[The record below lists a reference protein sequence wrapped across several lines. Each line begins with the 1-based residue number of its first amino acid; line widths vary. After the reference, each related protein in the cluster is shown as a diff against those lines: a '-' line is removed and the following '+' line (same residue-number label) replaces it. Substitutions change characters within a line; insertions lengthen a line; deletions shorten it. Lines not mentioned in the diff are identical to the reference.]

1 MTFLKRLKILVKFQR
16 ELCYVTADVI
26 RLYPGISHRA
36 GLKELRKRL
45 SERDSPKI
53 PTKDIVRMAEFV
65 LKIYFKFTLNL
76 LKFSMARLSDK
87 NLDQLLAQNLPLLLL
102 ATPWM
107 KQRQSFLKVKN

>member
-36 GLKELRKRL
+36 GLEELRKRL

-65 LKIYFKFTLNL
+65 LKFTFLN
-76 LKFSMARLSDK
+76 SMARLSDK
-87 NLDQLLAQNLPLLLL
+87 NLDKLLAQNLPLLLL

-107 KQRQSFLKVKN
+107 K

>member
-1 MTFLKRLKILVKFQR
+1 MTFLKRLKILVKLQR

-36 GLKELRKRL
+36 GLEELRKRL

-65 LKIYFKFTLNL
+65 LKIYFFEFNGEVKRQKSGPAVGTNL
-76 LKFSMARLSDK
+76 L
-87 NLDQLLAQNLPLLLL
+87 LLLL

-107 KQRQSFLKVKN
+107 K